1 MMWQNFLS
9 LILIFTLLIMIFSAC
24 ANAENAPEIKSS
36 ESLKVLAVES
46 FLADI
51 SQNVAGD
58 RLRVETLVPYGID
71 PHTFEPTPQEVSL
84 IAASQVLIINGAG
97 FEEWLTETLAN
108 AGGQRLVIEAAA
120 GLTPVIRAADFSPGS
135 GTTSNEICPAP
146 NQAQPQN
153 QGDCVLPSSQ
163 GESHPAHEGDPHFWL
178 DPTMVSR
185 YVENIRDGL
194 SQADPAGKDDYA
206 RNASAYIAELQALD
220 AWIVEQTAQLPPEKR
235 LLVTNH
241 ESFGYFAD
249 RYGFKII
256 GTIIPSVST
265 LAMPTPPQIAQL
277 IDAIRATGVKAIFLE
292 TGSNPQLAEQIARE
306 AGVEVIATLYT
317 HSLSTPDGDAP
328 TYIEMMKYNT
338 RTIVEALR

>member
-1 MMWQNFLS
+1 MMRQNILS
-9 LILIFTLLIMIFSAC
+9 LILIVAQSIMILSAC
-24 ANAENAPEIKSS
+24 ANAEDAPQIKSPD
-36 ESLKVLAVES
+36 SLKVLAVES

-51 SQNVAGD
+51 TQNVAGD

-97 FEEWLTETLAN
+97 FEEWLTKTLAD
-108 AGGQRLVIEAAA
+108 AGGQRLTIEAAA
-120 GLTPVIRAADFSPGS
+120 GLAPVIRSADYSS
-135 GTTSNEICPAP
+135 DSRTTSNEICPV
-146 NQAQPQN
+146 QDQVQN
-153 QGDCVLPSSQ
+153 QEDCVIPSSQ
-163 GESHPAHEGDPHFWL
+163 GESHHAHKGDPHFWL
-178 DPTMVSR
+178 DPTMVIR

-220 AWIVEQTAQLPPEKR
+220 AWIVEQVAQLPPEKR

-306 AGVEVIATLYT
+306 AGVEVIATLFT
-317 HSLSTPDGDAP
+317 HSLSPPDGDAP